1 MEIKSYKKLFGSPL
15 IFSSIKKNKQYF
27 TDYLKQLG
35 FVQFSDNPKQ
45 LWTNIYEQVFDN
57 SRYEYIYKNEIL
69 KLFYADIMRKNKIL
83 LSEVELYS
91 DNTIHNILDL
101 LLISN
106 GNMHAIEIKSDFDTF
121 QRLDNQLPMYCEL
134 FQYVSVFV
142 SDYKVKQV
150 EHYIDNIGFD
160 NVGIISLADYK
171 VETIRE
177 PKSNE
182 ERINKNLILD
192 NLKIRHPQLCNDTLS
207 VEELYSYWAVILR
220 EDYKLDNKFV
230 DAMPDALKFYA
241 FSHNYLPP
249 LKRQRLI
256 SHFTRHK

>member
-1 MEIKSYKKLFGSPL
+1 MEIKSYKKLFGSTL

-27 TDYLKQLG
+27 IDYLKQLG
-35 FVQFSDNPKQ
+35 FVQFSNNPQK
-45 LWTNIYEQVFDN
+45 LWDNIYEQVFDN

-69 KLFYADIMRKNKIL
+69 KLFYTDIMREKKIL
-83 LSEVELYS
+83 LNEIELYS
-91 DNTIHNILDL
+91 GDTVHNILDL

-106 GNMHAIEIKSDFDTF
+106 EGMHAIEIKSDFDTF
-121 QRLDNQLPMYCEL
+121 QRLDNQLPMYCGL

-150 EHYIDNIGFD
+150 EQYMDGIGFS
-160 NVGIISLADYK
+160 NVGIISLTNFK

-182 ERINKNLILD
+182 ERINKDLVLD
-192 NLKIRHPQLCNDTLS
+192 NIRTRHSPLS
-207 VEELYSYWAVILR
+207 DSNLSIAELYSYWGVLLKQ
-220 EDYKLDNKFV
+220 DYKLDNQFV

-241 FSHNYLPP
+241 FSHNYLSP

-256 SHFTRHK
+256 NYFKRR